1 MVKALTLQIDRK
13 LFQRNNF
20 LEELLIM
27 SSLDDW
33 SPPVSPSIIAAM
45 EVDVIPETC
54 SSQTEDYYAPGNR
67 SNTASPSKLSDI
79 GDVFGQEQN
88 LDDFPITSTQ
98 FDNLNDGQV

>member
-1 MVKALTLQIDRK
+1 MYISFLTD
-13 LFQRNNF
+13 F
-20 LEELLIM
+20 
-27 SSLDDW
+27 
-33 SPPVSPSIIAAM
+33 
-45 EVDVIPETC
+45 
-54 SSQTEDYYAPGNR
+54 YATGDR